1 MQNHCPTSLQEAN
14 MKRPYFIL
22 SLTPL
27 PYPNFGQRVAEG
39 IKHLFNLT
47 SVGEVLLEVCRMLE

>member
-1 MQNHCPTSLQEAN
+1 

-27 PYPNFGQRVAEG
+27 PYPNFGQHVLRVL
-39 IKHLFNLT
+39 KTFST
-47 SVGEVLLEVCRMLE
+47 

>member
-1 MQNHCPTSLQEAN
+1 

-27 PYPNFGQRVAEG
+27 PILILGKG
-39 IKHLFNLT
+39 IKNLFNLT

>member
-1 MQNHCPTSLQEAN
+1 

-39 IKHLFNLT
+39 IKNLFNLT